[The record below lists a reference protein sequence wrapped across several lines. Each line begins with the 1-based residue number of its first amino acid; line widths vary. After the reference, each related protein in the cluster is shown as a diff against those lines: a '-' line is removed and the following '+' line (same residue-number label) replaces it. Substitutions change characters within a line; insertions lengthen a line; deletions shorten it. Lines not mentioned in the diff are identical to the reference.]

1 MEPWADDSGDVQ
13 DQEDPVNLDTGAKP
27 GHAMLP
33 DMGFHQ
39 GLGTNLALVPD
50 TRRF

>member
-1 MEPWADDSGDVQ
+1 MELWEDDSGDVQ

-27 GHAMLP
+27 RHAMLP
-33 DMGFHQ
+33 DIEFHQ
-39 GLGTNLALVPD
+39 ELETNLALVPD